1 MFLQEI
7 IEMKT
12 NPNEFNLP
20 EFDLEV
26 YEIASD
32 LELPDAL
39 EIAVEVAEQDSS
51 GFIPINDCDLT
62 QE

>member
-1 MFLQEI
+1 M
-7 IEMKT
+7 T
-12 NPNEFNLP
+12 NPNDFNLP

-39 EIAVEVAEQDSS
+39 EIAVKVAEQDSS
-51 GFIPINDCDLT
+51 GFIPIDDCDLT
-62 QE
+62 Q

>member
-1 MFLQEI
+1 MVN
-7 IEMKT
+7 T
-12 NPNEFNLP
+12 NNFNLP

-32 LELPDAL
+32 LGLPNAL

-51 GFIPINDCDLT
+51 GLIPIDDYDLT

>member
-1 MFLQEI
+1 MI
-7 IEMKT
+7 
-12 NPNEFNLP
+12 NPNDFNLP

-26 YEIASD
+26 YEIASE
-32 LELPDAL
+32 LGLPDPL

-51 GFIPINDCDLT
+51 GFIPIDDYDLT